1 MAIKDEERLDMT
13 DQELP
18 DLVEW
23 LEMVADELDLPR
35 DVVVPGP
42 ILKMTKDVAHGIVR
56 PGAPTSSYLVG
67 VALGLRLAAQS
78 NSAEAAVPAEEQL
91 KELSEQIRE
100 LVARTQR
107 QAGIDPD
114 AGE

>member
-1 MAIKDEERLDMT
+1 MT
-13 DQELP
+13 DQQLP
-18 DLVEW
+18 DLGEW

-42 ILKMTKDVAHGIVR
+42 ILRMTKDVAHGIVR

-78 NSAEAAVPAEEQL
+78 ESPETAAPTAEQL
-91 KELSEQIRE
+91 DDLSERIRD

-107 QAGIDPD
+107 QAGIDPN
-114 AGE
+114 AEG

>member
-1 MAIKDEERLDMT
+1 MT
-13 DQELP
+13 DRELP

-67 VALGLRLAAQS
+67 VALGLRLAAQPDP
-78 NSAEAAVPAEEQL
+78 AVPVEDQL